1 MAFNI
6 WIGILFA
13 GGTGGVPIKDSIA
26 EDTSYSIM
34 YGVFTIGENAEVPQ
48 SGKII
53 VKNSETKV
61 LVGVCKPNKKNG

>member
-1 MAFNI
+1 
-6 WIGILFA
+6 
-13 GGTGGVPIKDSIA
+13 
-26 EDTSYSIM
+26 M